1 MKITRLSIL
10 LLISILSFSIKAQT
24 ECNYFHRKNC
34 GVEEGVSMKYDSQS
48 KSAVMAKGQTS
59 EFHLVA
65 YKGLDYRI
73 SICADELLGT
83 EVQLKIYEKERVL
96 IKEEEYAEEEYQ
108 EEQNQDDEQSYSDDS
123 YDEYSEESTYS
134 DYDDSYDD
142 SYSDVYSDDYSDDSY
157 SEESNTETNQ
167 PKFKIVKQLLYDN
180 ADNAYANSIEFTAD
194 GTMSLVLEITIP
206 GEAAMGKLKIRE
218 MGCVGVLI
226 EHEKSKKT
234 GF

>member
-1 MKITRLSIL
+1 MKPFLLSLLLFCSSIL
-10 LLISILSFSIKAQT
+10 LFAQS

-34 GVEEGVSMKYDSQS
+34 EVEDGIKMRYDSQS

-96 IKEEEYAEEEYQ
+96 IKKEEYAEEEYQ
-108 EEQNQDDEQSYSDDS
+108 EEQNQDDEQSYSDES

-134 DYDDSYDD
+134 DYDDSY
-142 SYSDVYSDDYSDDSY
+142 SDDYNDDSY
-157 SEESNTETNQ
+157 SEESNSETNQ
-167 PKFKIVKQLLYDN
+167 PKFKIVKELLYNN
-180 ADNAYANSIEFTAD
+180 AENSFANTLEFTAD
-194 GTMSLVLEITIP
+194 GSMSLILEVSIP
-206 GEAAMGKLKIRE
+206 GNLTAGKLKIRE
-218 MGCVGVLI
+218 MACVGVLI